1 MVLGEKI
8 KSIRQENKLS
18 QEEFSE
24 KFNVTR
30 QTVSNWENGKSVPDL
45 ETIVRMSSE
54 FNVSTDELLKE
65 DKSVVQKIDS
75 EKKKKNT
82 LFMILI
88 VLIVGIN
95 FSGVFFYKE
104 LQKKNTVSFTM
115 KDHKTVDVKNKKME
129 EIGVGYFA
137 VPKKGNYQLK
147 LDGEID
153 SGEVEVL
160 IKNSQSNSTVYE
172 NAKDHIED
180 EQLVLL
186 DEGSY
191 KIQVRAK
198 DMKEKHVSLS
208 YDIRISNK

>member
-1 MVLGEKI
+1 MILGKKI

-54 FNVSTDELLKE
+54 FKVSTDELLKE

-95 FSGVFFYKE
+95 FSGIFFYKE

-115 KDHKTVDVKNKKME
+115 KDDKTMDVKNKKME

-153 SGEVEVL
+153 SGEVVVL

-172 NAKDHIED
+172 NAKDHIKD

-191 KIQVRAK
+191 KIQIRAK

-208 YDIRISNK
+208 YTIGIANK

>member
-1 MVLGEKI
+1 MILGEKI

-54 FNVSTDELLKE
+54 FKVSTDELLKE

-95 FSGVFFYKE
+95 FSGIFFYKE

-115 KDHKTVDVKNKKME
+115 KDDKTMDVKNKKME

-153 SGEVEVL
+153 SGEVVVL

-172 NAKDHIED
+172 NAKDHIKD

-191 KIQVRAK
+191 KIQIRAK

-208 YDIRISNK
+208 YTIGIANK

>member
-1 MVLGEKI
+1 MILGEKI

-24 KFNVTR
+24 KFNVRR

-45 ETIVRMSSE
+45 EIIVRMSSE
-54 FNVSTDELLKE
+54 FKVSTDELLKE

-95 FSGVFFYKE
+95 FSGIFFYKE

-115 KDHKTVDVKNKKME
+115 KDDKTMDVKNKKME

-137 VPKKGNYQLK
+137 VPKKGNYHLK

-160 IKNSQSNSTVYE
+160 IKNSQSKSTVYE
-172 NAKDHIED
+172 NSKDHIED

-191 KIQVRAK
+191 KIEVRAK

-208 YDIRISNK
+208 YTIGIANK

>member
-95 FSGVFFYKE
+95 FSGIFFYKE

-115 KDHKTVDVKNKKME
+115 KDDKTMDVKNKKME

-153 SGEVEVL
+153 SGEVVVL

-172 NAKDHIED
+172 NAKDHIKD

-191 KIQVRAK
+191 KIQIRAK

-208 YDIRISNK
+208 YTIGIANK